1 MQGYARKLDTC
12 EPPRCLPFASVQ
24 CTLSRAQERA
34 PRYSSEIY
42 SISCDALPILWYYP
56 CFQ

>member
-12 EPPRCLPFASVQ
+12 EPPPCLPFATAQ
-24 CTLSRAQERA
+24 CTCSRAQERV
-34 PRYSSEIY
+34 PRYAPEIY